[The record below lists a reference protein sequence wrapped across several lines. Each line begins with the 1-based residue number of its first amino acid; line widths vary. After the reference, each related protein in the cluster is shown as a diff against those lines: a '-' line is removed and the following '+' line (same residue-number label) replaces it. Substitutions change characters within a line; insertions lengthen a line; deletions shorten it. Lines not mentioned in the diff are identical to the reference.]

1 MKKESKKGREW
12 GEIERGRKERSRKE
26 GKEEWERTGKKQET
40 KQTRY
45 CPVNDGSDEALLNV

>member
-40 KQTRY
+40 K
-45 CPVNDGSDEALLNV
+45 

>member
-26 GKEEWERTGKKQET
+26 GRKRGMGKDRKETG
-40 KQTRY
+40 
-45 CPVNDGSDEALLNV
+45 N